1 MEGMATS
8 ARASTSRGRSRLGE
22 SLYAYGFIGPAIVAM
37 VIASFIP
44 IAFTIFVAFTNWDG
58 YHNALVQGFHFVGFA
73 NFQEIANTFQA
84 SVLGVVIW
92 TLVFA
97 TASTVINFAVGLFL
111 AFLLNNPNMPERNLY
126 RTILILPWA
135 LPGSITILAWTGL
148 LNTDYG
154 PINLMLSSIHLGPFN
169 PGHVPWLD
177 DPNWA
182 RFSVVMV
189 NLWFGFP
196 FMMTACL
203 GALQAIPTDLGEA
216 AQVDG
221 AGVLTRFRRI
231 TLPLLR
237 AATLP
242 LVISTFAYNL
252 NNFGAVYL
260 LTAGGPTASGSSS
273 GATDILP
280 TYTYNLAIVL
290 NRYGLACAYAIVIF
304 LFIGSLSAAQ
314 MKYSRAFE
322 DLER

>member
-1 MEGMATS
+1 MATS
-8 ARASTSRGRSRLGE
+8 AQTATPRGRSKLGE

-44 IAFTIFVAFTNWDG
+44 IAFTVFVAFTNWDG
-58 YHNALVQGFHFVGFA
+58 YHNALVQGFHFIGFA
-73 NFQEIANTFQA
+73 NFQEIGNSFQA

-92 TLVFA
+92 TLAFA
-97 TASTVINFAVGLFL
+97 AISTVINFTLGLFL

-154 PINLMLSSIHLGPFN
+154 PINLMLASVHLGPFS
-169 PGHVPWLD
+169 PGHIHWLD

-182 RFSVVMV
+182 RFSVIMV
-189 NLWFGFP
+189 NAWFGFP

-203 GALQAIPTDLGEA
+203 GALQAIPADLGEA

-221 AGVLTRFRRI
+221 ASIMVRFRKI

-260 LTAGGPTASGSSS
+260 LTAGGPTPSGSSS

-322 DLER
+322 EIER